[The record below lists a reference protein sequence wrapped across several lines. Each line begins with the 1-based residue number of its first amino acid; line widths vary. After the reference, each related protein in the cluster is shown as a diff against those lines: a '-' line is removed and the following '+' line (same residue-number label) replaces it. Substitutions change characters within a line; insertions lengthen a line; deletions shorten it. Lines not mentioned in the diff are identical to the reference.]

1 VTNTQRQRHNKHK
14 MEAVVNE
21 FPPPPSYYKIFQDP
35 DQELSPP
42 PIPSQIET
50 YGGTLPIPSLEL
62 VDDDQQSHLIPRQ
75 LKQYEA
81 SLSLSLSVSYSSLLA
96 QINIRIY

>member
-1 VTNTQRQRHNKHK
+1 